1 MKASEF
7 KTRPADISQA
17 TVIAFLRD
25 PANHRG
31 APERVDVIETHGAIV
46 FLAGDTVLKVKRSVK
61 FPYMDFSTLER
72 RRAMCLREF
81 DINSRNAPGI
91 YDSVVPITQETDGR
105 LEIGGDGTP
114 VEWAVQMKRFDQ
126 ADLMSSIAC
135 RGELDPALIRSLA
148 AVVAEFHTNAEV
160 ALRTGGAQP
169 LEKILSELEAVF
181 TSAGDILIAGDI
193 EAFSNRARAAL
204 EANRLCL
211 SERADLGQVRR
222 CHGDLHLNNIVV
234 LKGTPVLFDAIEF
247 DDAIATIDTLYDL
260 AFLLMDLDHNGL
272 RDQANLLLNRYLYHR
287 DCELDL
293 SGLAALPL
301 FLCCR
306 AGIRAMVAVQ
316 RGRQIGGAEAAGH
329 HEEAQRY
336 FRHALS
342 YLEPQPARVVAV
354 GGFSGT
360 GKSTLS
366 AALAPHFGT
375 APGAV
380 HLRSDLERK
389 AMFGAE
395 ETERL
400 DDTHY
405 TRDTSRRVYR
415 RILSKARILVAAGR
429 SVVIDAVFAGSEERF
444 AGEQLATEA
453 GAAFHGL
460 WLTAPPREL
469 RRRVDT
475 RRGDASDATADVV
488 NNQLAK
494 GAGDVNWTLVEAGGR
509 REDTLDMA
517 RRILA
522 CN

>member
-1 MKASEF
+1 MNAPEF

-17 TVIAFLRD
+17 VVIAFLRD

-31 APERVDVIETHGAIV
+31 APERVDVIETHGAMV
-46 FLAGDTVLKVKRSVK
+46 FLAGDTVLKVKRSVQ

-81 DINSRNAPGI
+81 DINSRNAPGV
-91 YDSVVPITQETDGR
+91 YESVVPITLEADGR
-105 LEIGGDGTP
+105 LQIGGDGAP

-126 ADLMSSIAC
+126 ADLMSSIA
-135 RGELDPALIRSLA
+135 RRRELDPALIRRLA
-148 AVVAEFHTNAEV
+148 AVVADFHTNAEV
-160 ALRTGGAQP
+160 TLRTGGTAP
-169 LEKILSELEAVF
+169 IEKVLSELEAVF
-181 TSAGDILIAGDI
+181 ASAGDVLATGDI
-193 EAFSNRARAAL
+193 EAFSHRARAAL
-204 EANRLCL
+204 EANRHCL

-234 LKGTPVLFDAIEF
+234 LNGTPVLFDAIEF
-247 DDAIATIDTLYDL
+247 NDAIATIDTLYDL

-287 DCELDL
+287 DREADL
-293 SGLAALPL
+293 SGLTALPL

-316 RGRQIGGAEAAGH
+316 RGRQIGGDEAAGH

-342 YLEPQPARVVAV
+342 YLEPQDARLVAV

-366 AALAPHFGT
+366 AALAPLSGA
-375 APGAV
+375 APGAI

-395 ETERL
+395 EIERL
-400 DDTHY
+400 DQTHY
-405 TRDTSRRVYR
+405 TRETSRRVYR
-415 RILSKARILVAAGR
+415 RILSKARVLLAAGR
-429 SVVIDAVFAGSEERF
+429 GVVIDAVFAGPEERF
-444 AGEQLATEA
+444 AAEQLAVEA
-453 GAAFHGL
+453 GVEFQGL
-460 WLTAPPREL
+460 WLTAPPGEL

-488 NNQLAK
+488 DSQLTK
-494 GAGDVNWTLVEAGGR
+494 GAGDVGWAQVEAGGR
-509 REDTLDMA
+509 REDTLETA
-517 RRILA
+517 RRILGFD
-522 CN
+522 